1 MATGPSL
8 SLRMIPSSA
17 PLSILIVDDNPGDR
31 TLYRRLL
38 AEADATGF
46 VITEAES
53 GAEALGRVTLE
64 KPDCILLD
72 YRLPD
77 FDGVEFLA
85 ALTEKT
91 DGNGAPV
98 IMLTSYGSE
107 SIVIEAVRAG
117 AADYLSKNGL
127 SGSALRRA
135 ISNAVEKHRLRQ
147 GVESYRQTLKRSNAE
162 LEQFA
167 YVASHHLPEPLRMVT
182 SYLQLLERR
191 YQGRL
196 DADAQE
202 FIGYAVDGAKRMQVL
217 INDLLAYSRLT
228 THRQPLV
235 PIDCEALLKA
245 TLADLAQ
252 AIAEAGATVTHGP
265 LLKVSGDPT
274 QLGQLF
280 QNLICNALKF
290 RGEKPPEIRIEAAKH
305 PSDWMFSVRDN
316 GIGIEPRYAERV
328 FLIFERLHGP
338 GQYPGT
344 GIGLA
349 ICKKIVAR
357 HGGRIWVESQ
367 PGQGAT
373 FYFTLG
379 GDIDHEPES
388 D

>member
-1 MATGPSL
+1 
-8 SLRMIPSSA
+8 MIPSSA
-17 PLSILIVDDNPGDR
+17 PLSILIVDDNPRDR
-31 TLYRRLL
+31 ALYRHLL
-38 AEADATGF
+38 AEADAAGF

-53 GAEALGRVTLE
+53 GEGALARMTLE

-85 ALTEKT
+85 ELTEKT
-91 DGNGAPV
+91 DGNSAPV

-107 SIVIEAVRAG
+107 SVVIEAVRAG
-117 AADYLSKNGL
+117 AADYLSKKGL
-127 SGSALRRA
+127 SGSGLRRA
-135 ISNAVEKHRLRQ
+135 IGNAVEKHRLRQ
-147 GVESYRQTLKRSNAE
+147 GVESYRRTLKRSNAE

-167 YVASHHLPEPLRMVT
+167 YVASHDLQEPLRMVT

-196 DADAQE
+196 DADAHE
-202 FIGYAVDGAKRMQVL
+202 FIGYAVDGAKRMQAL
-217 INDLLAYSRLT
+217 INDLLAYSRIT
-228 THRQPLV
+228 TRRPLV
-235 PIDCEALLKA
+235 AVDCEAVL
-245 TLADLAQ
+245 
-252 AIAEAGATVTHGP
+252 E
-265 LLKVSGDPT
+265 
-274 QLGQLF
+274 LGQLF
-280 QNLICNALKF
+280 QNLISNALKF
-290 RGEKPPEIRIEAAKH
+290 HGKKPPEVRIEAAEH
-305 PSDWMFSVRDN
+305 PSEWVFSVRDN
-316 GIGIEPRYAERV
+316 GIGIEPQYAERV
-328 FLIFERLHGP
+328 FVIFERLHGP

-349 ICKKIVAR
+349 ICKKIVTR

-379 GDIDHEPES
+379 GGIDDERES

>member
-1 MATGPSL
+1 MS
-8 SLRMIPSSA
+8 SRMSPSSA
-17 PLSILIVDDNPGDR
+17 PLSILIVDDNPRDR
-31 TLYRRLL
+31 ALYRHLL

-46 VITEAES
+46 VITDAES
-53 GAEALGRVTLE
+53 GEGALARMTLE

-85 ALTEKT
+85 ELAEKT
-91 DGNGAPV
+91 DGNSAPV

-107 SIVIEAVRAG
+107 SVVIEAVRAG
-117 AADYLSKNGL
+117 AADYLSKKGL

-135 ISNAVEKHRLRQ
+135 IGNAIEKHRLRQ
-147 GVESYRQTLKRSNAE
+147 GVESYRRTVDRSNAE

-167 YVASHHLPEPLRMVT
+167 YVASHDLQEPLRMVA

-196 DADAQE
+196 DADAHE

-217 INDLLAYSRLT
+217 INDLLAYSRVT
-228 THRQPLV
+228 TRRQPLV
-235 PIDCEALLKA
+235 PVDCEAVLKA
-245 TLADLAQ
+245 TLADLGR
-252 AIAEAGATVTHGP
+252 AIAETGATVTHGP
-265 LLKVSGDPT
+265 LPKVSGDPI

-280 QNLICNALKF
+280 QNLIGNALKF
-290 RGEKPPEIRIEAAKH
+290 RGKEPPEVRIEAAEH
-305 PSDWMFSVRDN
+305 PSEWVFSVRDN
-316 GIGIEPRYAERV
+316 GIGIEPQYAERV
-328 FLIFERLHGP
+328 FVIFERLHGP
-338 GQYPGT
+338 GRYPGT

-373 FYFTLG
+373 FYFTIG
-379 GDIDHEPES
+379 GGIDDERET